1 MIIEHIVSQH
11 AEESAFLWLP
21 RDSAIREPH
30 YDLADLKELESRVS
44 AHLDGL
50 HVAGAEA
57 WPFCEAGLN
66 QAESGEVF
74 TAAYVALD
82 QANNEWLE
90 QTLTVVAETPETLRG
105 LVSALGWLP
114 QEKLQG
120 FVVNW
125 LKSDQPM
132 NRLIGLSACSIQ
144 RVDCGGYLKQ
154 GIEDSDVSVCSRALR
169 NVGEIRRRD
178 LLPLVIEKLNNE
190 DPCCRFWAAWS
201 ATLLGDEKGLNTL
214 SEFYSE
220 VSEFQHRALSLGLR
234 AMDKE
239 LAVNWVREHAKT
251 EGYER
256 AIIEAIATIGDPVS
270 IPWLISMMD
279 KPEYSRLAAESFAAI
294 TGLDLAYEDMET
306 DQPAG
311 FESGPTE
318 NPADE
323 EVALD
328 PDEELVWPDQ
338 QKISDWWSSQQ
349 GRFHAGGRYL
359 NGAQITREQCI
370 EVLKTGY
377 QRQRRAAAMELAI
390 FDQQQ
395 PLFNTSATAIR
406 QSQLLE

>member
-11 AEESAFLWLP
+11 AEESAFLWLL

-50 HVAGAEA
+50 HVAGSEA

-82 QANNEWLE
+82 QASNEWLE
-90 QTLTVVAETPETLRG
+90 QTLAVVAEIPETLRG

-125 LKSDQPM
+125 LKSDQPL
-132 NRLIGLSACSIQ
+132 NRLIGLCACSIQ

-178 LLPLVIEKLNNE
+178 LLPLVIEQLNNE
-190 DPCCRFWAAWS
+190 DPSCRFWAAWS
-201 ATLLGDEKGLNTL
+201 ATLLGDEKGLSRL

-220 VSEFQHRALSLGLR
+220 ASDFQHRALSLGLR
-234 AMDKE
+234 VMDRE

-270 IPWLISMMD
+270 IPWLITMMD

-294 TGLDLAYEDMET
+294 TGLDLAYQDMDT

-349 GRFHAGGRYL
+349 GRFNAGGRYL

-370 EVLKTGY
+370 EVLKKGY

-406 QSQLLE
+406 QSQLLK